1 MKIIILGCGRVGAT
15 LAQMMDQAGHKVT
28 VIDYS
33 NDSFHRL
40 DQRFTGKTV
49 IGDGI
54 DEDVL
59 KRAEIE
65 QADVFVAVTN
75 GDNRNIMASQIAKHI
90 FHVRKVLCRIYDP
103 TRTEIYH
110 GLGLDV
116 ICPTIVGAQL
126 FKDAI
131 MESIP
136 QQVSGELAPPR

>member
-40 DQRFTGKTV
+40 DQHFTGKTV

-103 TRTEIYH
+103 TRTEIYR

-116 ICPTIVGAQL
+116 ICPTIVGANL

-131 MESIP
+131 EESMAQRI
-136 QQVSGELAPPR
+136 SGELTPPR